1 MSFTKES
8 PRRKMEHLEK
18 KQRLV
23 FSGQFLSLCL
33 LFEHDSYH
41 CYEFAALTEE
51 EVERIGTLNRDS
63 LQGLVLQA
71 EIEL

>member
-41 CYEFAALTEE
+41 CDAVNETKS
-51 EVERIGTLNRDS
+51 RPSGQI
-63 LQGLVLQA
+63 
-71 EIEL
+71 